1 MVEWI
6 YMRKS
11 CVEFLKNYSDELLS
25 EIIPNVFEI
34 GVLTLKNSFHKM
46 IFSKD
51 ELRDIIYDLRKNY
64 FDNNIYLKSINEIR
78 KLQRSKHFKN
88 INENINK
95 DDIEKGIYSGKRM
108 YRQKKEIYPN
118 WWWDENAQ
126 KNSYINNNNDIF
138 YYHNNPTMTN
148 YLNNNSDTFNY
159 DDENYHHK
167 TRRKYSHG
175 EKKSMKINLLSKG
188 DFKDNT
194 NINNKHN
201 HKKKYNDTT
210 NSKQNKNI
218 NMNYN
223 NIQKNESGNQINKKK
238 INYKISYDK
247 DLKPEEIKRKGDI
260 GYQYSYYK
268 GNIERIP
275 SEENIYHKNEIS

>member
-78 KLQRSKHFKN
+78 KLQKSKHFKN
-88 INENINK
+88 INQNINK

-108 YRQKKEIYPN
+108 YKQTKEIYPN
-118 WWWDENAQ
+118 WWWDENNQ
-126 KNSYINNNNDIF
+126 KNTYIYNNNENFD
-138 YYHNNPTMTN
+138 YHYPTSN
-148 YLNNNSDTFNY
+148 YFNNNYTDNLFY
-159 DDENYHHK
+159 DDENLNHK
-167 TRRKYSHG
+167 KKRKYSPV
-175 EKKSMKINLLSKG
+175 EKKSMKMNLLSKN
-188 DFKDNT
+188 DFKE
-194 NINNKHN
+194 NINKNN
-201 HKKKYNDTT
+201 KYNNKKNYNDPSNLKT
-210 NSKQNKNI
+210 NKNI
-218 NMNYN
+218 KN
-223 NIQKNESGNQINKKK
+223 NEQNNQINKKK

-247 DLKPEEIKRKGDI
+247 NLKPEEIKRKGDI
-260 GYQYSYYK
+260 NYQYSYYK

-275 SEENIYHKNEIS
+275 SEENINNKNEIF